1 MCIIFT
7 FNWIGVFSFFFF
19 SNGPNSLLFSYKQCI
34 IRNFVDFAKEMEK
47 NKYIMW
53 YRKEAINKFQ
63 RLQIFPVKRTTMVNE
78 TNLTL
83 WSFHI
88 LLPLMH
94 STAMVFF
101 TISSQW
107 NELTGIFFSI
117 NSIYNVKIKISTC
130 IGICWCLEILKRNQS
145 NKKIMQHTCMKCATK
160 SLYNSECFLFFFFFF
175 FKPVHL
181 DDVCILAYISK

>member
-1 MCIIFT
+1 MAQIPC
-7 FNWIGVFSFFFF
+7 FFHT
-19 SNGPNSLLFSYKQCI
+19 NSVSLGILLTLRKKWKI
-34 IRNFVDFAKEMEK
+34 
-47 NKYIMW
+47 YIMW

-63 RLQIFPVKRTTMVNE
+63 RLQIFPVKRTTMVNQ

-145 NKKIMQHTCMKCATK
+145 YKKIMQHTCIKCATK
-160 SLYNSECFLFFFFFF
+160 GLYNSECFLFFFFFF
-175 FKPVHL
+175 SNQFT
-181 DDVCILAYISK
+181 